1 MLQLYHSG
9 QFLLMKEAE
18 YQGKPTELNIFYLLK
33 ILTIIFGNILN
44 IHVFYRIYFPYR
56 DQTGTRFTLEAT
68 KMTNS
73 QIKLIVPLVIELSVF
88 LRFTDSVYP
97 FGICKLFFVLIIRLY
112 FIIVQHSFDQTLI
125 ITLFPRQ
132 E

>member
-33 ILTIIFGNILN
+33 ILTITFGNILN

-56 DQTGTRFTLEAT
+56 NQAGTRFALEAT

-73 QIKLIVPLVIELSVF
+73 
-88 LRFTDSVYP
+88 
-97 FGICKLFFVLIIRLY
+97 
-112 FIIVQHSFDQTLI
+112 
-125 ITLFPRQ
+125 
-132 E
+132 

>member
-33 ILTIIFGNILN
+33 ILAFGNILN

-56 DQTGTRFTLEAT
+56 DQTGTGTRFTLEAT

-73 QIKLIVPLVIELSVF
+73 
-88 LRFTDSVYP
+88 
-97 FGICKLFFVLIIRLY
+97 
-112 FIIVQHSFDQTLI
+112 
-125 ITLFPRQ
+125 
-132 E
+132 